1 MSNQK
6 SNHINIIDLNQAVNS
21 DELVDNDLTEEEL
34 ENITGGIG
42 PAAGFF
48 IGKAIGV
55 IGAGVAYA
63 VSKIVN

>member
-1 MSNQK
+1 
-6 SNHINIIDLNQAVNS
+6 
-21 DELVDNDLTEEEL
+21 LVVNDLTEEEL